1 MIYNASANCCGSS
14 AATWLATLARVVA
27 DEDRVEMGFVVLLA
41 QTHAALQA
49 LDEAVIDDEGREG
62 MMTKTRKIDA
72 AVVEFA
78 DVQVID
84 DGGPKLL
91 VRLGQNNNGEP
102 ADVAVVVMAPELA
115 KILSVKL
122 ADATFEANW
131 GPLLRISWN

>member
-1 MIYNASANCCGSS
+1 
-14 AATWLATLARVVA
+14 
-27 DEDRVEMGFVVLLA
+27 
-41 QTHAALQA
+41 
-49 LDEAVIDDEGREG
+49 
-62 MMTKTRKIDA
+62 MMTKTRKIGV

-84 DGGPKLL
+84 DGGPKVL

-102 ADVAVVVMAPELA
+102 VDVAVVVMAPELA
-115 KILSVKL
+115 NILSAKL